1 LLVTL
6 KPGTHFHHAI
16 SYRLEQWCG

>member
-1 LLVTL
+1 LLITL